1 LEDILK
7 PLGMSVNQFA
17 KLLGVT
23 TTRMNDVV
31 VRGRRGIRR
40 SGGREAPVGS
50 FAAAW
55 DRAQNKYEQCAK
67 PEDVRALVP
76 PERRKSPR
84 RPSMSSSSV
93 SPLYNCPKSS

>member
-7 PLGMSVNQFA
+7 PLGMSVNQLA
-17 KLLGVT
+17 KHLGVT
-23 TTRMNDVV
+23 TTRMNDV